1 MLKNLTSV
9 LRGTARHHCGRFA
22 ASALGLTL
30 LAPAL
35 WLSVVDFAAAHH
47 VLGRPNYS
55 LNEDSNTPPS
65 MQGEV
70 QIGDYFVTYMAFPAF
85 PRPKSRGRINL
96 YVTRI
101 DDGTPFQGEVTF
113 KARDNVWF
121 SWLGIGGKEEKLG
134 LQPPDDNVFR
144 QGFLFHEAGDYVV
157 TAEFQAA
164 GEPYT
169 IEFPLRIGEPPPVG
183 PIGIAVG
190 LLLIVLVTVSVIQRR
205 RAMTG
210 KIRSAH
216 EAQAEK

>member
-1 MLKNLTSV
+1 MQGEIQIGDYFVTYIS
-9 LRGTARHHCGRFA
+9 
-22 ASALGLTL
+22 
-30 LAPAL
+30 
-35 WLSVVDFAAAHH
+35 
-47 VLGRPNYS
+47 
-55 LNEDSNTPPS
+55 PS
-65 MQGEV
+65 MQGEI

-101 DDGTPFQGEVTF
+101 DDGTPFQGEVAF
-113 KARDNVWF
+113 KVRGESWL
-121 SWLGIGGKEEKLG
+121 SWLGVGGKEEKLG

-144 QGFLFHEAGDYVV
+144 QGFLFHEAGNYIVS
-157 TAEFQAA
+157 AEFQAG
-164 GEPYT
+164 GEPYI

-210 KIRSAH
+210 KIRGAH